1 MIKKVRVTLLVQ
13 VDTEN
18 DERCPSGDPLQENC
32 VLNMIHNGDFL
43 DPVEVLDV
51 HYI

>member
-1 MIKKVRVTLLVQ
+1 MIKKVRVTLLVE

-18 DERCPSGDPLQENC
+18 DERCTSGDPLKENC

-43 DPVEVLDV
+43 DPVEVLDG
-51 HYI
+51 HNI